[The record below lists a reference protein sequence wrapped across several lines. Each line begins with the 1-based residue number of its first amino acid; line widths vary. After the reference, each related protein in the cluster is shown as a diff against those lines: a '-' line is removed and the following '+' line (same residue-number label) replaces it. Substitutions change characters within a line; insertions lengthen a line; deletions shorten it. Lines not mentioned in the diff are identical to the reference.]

1 MKGLFPT
8 ILIFIAAARARKNH
22 SEFLG
27 TKVHIRLRSS
37 SLAYAGRVEI
47 SKDGENWGTICD
59 QDWDL
64 NDALVIC
71 RQLTYSFAEAAVPM
85 AGFGK
90 GSGSIFIRD
99 IDCKGSESTILQCK
113 HDSWESHDINK
124 SCDHS
129 MDVGVLCSPPNKMF
143 STTLLIT
150 VLVCGMALSYIL
162 NIWLTYYICCKTKRR
177 RKRHLTLVQQ
187 NKALARRTASQGRLE
202 NLAFEHDLD
211 ENNSQPGNQEDPGQ
225 KGIDDIPPKKASQ
238 VQHAPNSDNAG
249 WQEEE
254 EEEEP
259 HVYQRIDSCL
269 SNPPITNCSLISETD
284 GHRPTVKQP
293 ITQTPPKSTYQPLSP
308 QLRAKTK
315 NDKKGDNQQNI
326 NLYQQLQLKNEES
339 QSSSAMDDNGNSFP
353 DYIEIISDEDF
364 ANITKKTTTPLFE
377 TEVTKT
383 TPNESFKPAP
393 GSKTQLKHNQRALA
407 TVVEHHQA
415 PEENDEPDYL
425 EPVDDVW
432 IATTTE
438 ISLTLH

>member
-1 MKGLFPT
+1 M
-8 ILIFIAAARARKNH
+8 
-22 SEFLG
+22 
-27 TKVHIRLRSS
+27 
-37 SLAYAGRVEI
+37 
-47 SKDGENWGTICD
+47 
-59 QDWDL
+59 
-64 NDALVIC
+64 
-71 RQLTYSFAEAAVPM
+71 
-85 AGFGK
+85 
-90 GSGSIFIRD
+90 
-99 IDCKGSESTILQCK
+99 
-113 HDSWESHDINK
+113 
-124 SCDHS
+124 
-129 MDVGVLCSPPNKMF
+129 
-143 STTLLIT
+143 
-150 VLVCGMALSYIL
+150 
-162 NIWLTYYICCKTKRR
+162 
-177 RKRHLTLVQQ
+177 TLVQQ

-211 ENNSQPGNQEDPGQ
+211 ENNSKPGNQEDPRQ

-269 SNPPITNCSLISETD
+269 SNPPITNYSLISETD
-284 GHRPTVKQP
+284 GHRPSVKQP

-339 QSSSAMDDNGNSFP
+339 QSSSAMYDNGNRINDTSFP
-353 DYIEIISDEDF
+353 DYIEIISDEEF
-364 ANITKKTTTPLFE
+364 ANITKETTTPLFE

-393 GSKTQLKHNQRALA
+393 GSKTQLKYNQRALA
-407 TVVEHHQA
+407 TVVEDHQA

-425 EPVDDVW
+425 EPVDDGKTVKNENVFRFVEGSTFH
-432 IATTTE
+432 IEKKNCKACT
-438 ISLTLH
+438 

>member
-85 AGFGK
+85 AGF
-90 GSGSIFIRD
+90 
-99 IDCKGSESTILQCK
+99 
-113 HDSWESHDINK
+113 
-124 SCDHS
+124 
-129 MDVGVLCSPPNKMF
+129 VF